1 MDIKTKRLELRASLD
16 IEGERMSLDLWR
28 ASNNK
33 IVVRIDS
40 EVGGLVAIANTTDEL
55 EEFLKK
61 SATFIRKAQ
70 E

>member
-40 EVGGLVAIANTTDEL
+40 EAGGLVAIANTTDEL

>member
-16 IEGERMSLDLWR
+16 IEGERMSLGLWR

-40 EVGGLVAIANTTDEL
+40 EAGGLVAIANTTDEL